1 MLFWLFFFSI
11 FLLDACRFRVR
22 YILSEPKTDDDWH
35 GETGRMTDEIAISL
49 FKTDSTFYSEYC
61 LVCGPQ
67 PFNELC
73 EQTLRS
79 AGYDENHMHYF
90 RG

>member
-1 MLFWLFFFSI
+1 M
-11 FLLDACRFRVR
+11 
-22 YILSEPKTDDDWH
+22 DWH
-35 GETGRMTDEIAISL
+35 GETGRMTDEIAINL
-49 FKTDSTFYSEYC
+49 FKPDSIYYSEYC

-73 EQTLRS
+73 EKTLRF
-79 AGYDENHMHYF
+79 AGYDENRMHYF